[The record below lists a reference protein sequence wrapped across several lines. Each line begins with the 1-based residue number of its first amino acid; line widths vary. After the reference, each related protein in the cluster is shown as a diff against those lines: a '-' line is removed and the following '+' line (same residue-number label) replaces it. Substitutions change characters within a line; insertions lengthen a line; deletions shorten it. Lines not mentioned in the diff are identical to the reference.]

1 MADDSHSGEELGQQN
16 PSSTPSGTSGTAD
29 TADTAVPEVPAV
41 SAVPAS
47 QDAKKNN
54 NDKDGVKVTPLTK
67 PKPTN
72 PELDAH
78 QQIEKNPYEML
89 MDSSEKRNQ
98 YMASV
103 GRELRHEI
111 GESLGIPEISNP
123 AKEFATGAFQE
134 AKTQVDKKFQSVK
147 ESLKSFFAQ
156 DSKSLDNTKG
166 EPGIEMCNISKS
178 NVQPTKPLESS
189 NDNEPDPPK
198 PQQ

>member
-1 MADDSHSGEELGQQN
+1 MADDSSNRENHDKQN
-16 PSSTPSGTSGTAD
+16 QKSTSTLPEGPATSD
-29 TADTAVPEVPAV
+29 DEN
-41 SAVPAS
+41 
-47 QDAKKNN
+47 KNKNN
-54 NDKDGVKVTPLTK
+54 EDGVKVTPLTN

-111 GESLGIPEISNP
+111 GKALGIPEISKP

-166 EPGIEMCNISKS
+166 EPGIDLSNIAKS
-178 NVQPTKPLESS
+178 NVQSTKPQEDSVDDV
-189 NDNEPDPPK
+189 DNKPK
-198 PQQ
+198 PQG